1 MIRIWHLSHFCEVSC
16 VPRSLEHQPDP
27 SKRSATQQLTK
38 IPRGNVFPTV
48 MQGGKYLI
56 KITIAYHVGE
66 GMACLQRVLAYRK
79 RNLPCRKAG
88 LCLLLILSIVWAPSV
103 GHHSHQV
110 YGSDVRKQ
118 LLTAHDSQ
126 QSAGRPP
133 GRCALENAICSH
145 LTLECSW
152 QAISVPARSVVGP
165 RA

>member
-1 MIRIWHLSHFCEVSC
+1 MSLNKTPTQPQQTLCDAAPDETSSWKCISNSHVRREV
-16 VPRSLEHQPDP
+16 LDKAHG
-27 SKRSATQQLTK
+27 K
-38 IPRGNVFPTV
+38 II
-48 MQGGKYLI
+48 M
-56 KITIAYHVGE
+56 AYHVGE
-66 GMACLQRVLAYRK
+66 GLACLQQVLAYRK
-79 RNLPCRKAG
+79 RNLPCGKAG
-88 LCLLLILSIVWAPSV
+88 LCLLLILSIVWAPSDYY
-103 GHHSHQV
+103 HSHQV